1 MDLLQS
7 IAGDIATTT
16 GRQGVCRMLG
26 SVAGGC
32 INRAIRVAYG
42 DERYFIKLNHRDALD
57 MFAAEAQGLL
67 ELRRVKALYVPE
79 PVCWGREDESAW
91 LVLEDLDL
99 GGPARPAALGR
110 GLAAL
115 HRVTQPRFGWC
126 MDNTIGSTPQINAE
140 RADWVDFWREQRLG
154 YQLELAAAKG
164 AGEPLASRGRLLLD
178 FLPKLFETYRPRASL
193 LHGDLWSGNYAYLT
207 DGRPVIF
214 DPAVYYG
221 DREAEL
227 AMTELFGG
235 FQREFYAAYEAAWPL
250 AAGYRTRK
258 KLYQLYHILN
268 HFNLFGGSYLDR
280 ALTLTESLLTELR

>member
-1 MDLLQS
+1 
-7 IAGDIATTT
+7 
-16 GRQGVCRMLG
+16 
-26 SVAGGC
+26 
-32 INRAIRVAYG
+32 
-42 DERYFIKLNHRDALD
+42 
-57 MFAAEAQGLL
+57 
-67 ELRRVKALYVPE
+67 
-79 PVCWGREDESAW
+79 
-91 LVLEDLDL
+91 
-99 GGPARPAALGR
+99 
-110 GLAAL
+110 
-115 HRVTQPRFGWC
+115 